1 MLSRTG
7 IEDFLNEAE
16 AHEISWSRPESAP
29 ASLATERVLIAAGPQ
44 AFEVAIASATI
55 RPRVEDVRRLWALRW
70 NRRAAPVVL
79 VVCYPTDGTWKTAVC
94 GTKDDPAVLHD
105 LSLDQVERICTAA
118 LEAPDSANA
127 ERTLHRLLSGLK
139 DQLVAGLLN
148 SGLFASHELRH
159 GVPTRTDWA
168 SAQTKGVPLLR
179 RRGVELIRGL
189 GYSTT
194 PHGSTAVILSASGDQ
209 RAVGVLLDEMEMF
222 DRPTAR
228 LGAVS
233 PVALGLAIA
242 QEQGLPWLVITRD
255 TQIRL
260 YSANPDIGVGR
271 KGQAE
276 TFVEIDM
283 ALLAEVD
290 AAYLPL
296 LFSADALTKG
306 GSVPQILEASADH
319 AAALG
324 RRLRE
329 RVYKDVVP
337 QLATA
342 VARRMKAVSEAE
354 LAEAYHRTLIILFR
368 LLFTAYAEDRGLL
381 PYLRNPRYT
390 AKALKTLA
398 REFAEKPEQEFDAV
412 ATDRWDDL
420 LTVWRAVDDGNTE
433 WGVPAYNGG
442 LFASGNAY
450 PASQA
455 IADLRLTNNEIG
467 PALRALL
474 VDTGEDGTV
483 GPVDFRSLS
492 VREFGTIYEGLLESS
507 LSIAPGPLAVDPK
520 TKAYIPARTTDEV
533 VVAASDVY
541 FHNASGARK
550 STGSYFTKA
559 FVVEHLLDT
568 SLTPVLTEHLARV
581 KALLDAGD
589 EAKAAETFF
598 DFRVADLAMGSGHF
612 LVAAIDRIENKFSA
626 FLTAHPIPDVN
637 DELYRL
643 ADAARA
649 ALGTS
654 APDIEIEPSALL
666 RRQIARRCIYGLDL
680 NLMAVELARL
690 AIWIHTFVPGLP
702 MSTLDHGLVVGN
714 SLTGMATIEEVIDVF
729 DPQSGG
735 GTISLFEE
743 QIIEQLAPA
752 RDLLR
757 RVARTSEAT
766 RQEVKEAKKAHAEA
780 LKAAADATPLFD
792 AAVAT
797 RLGLIDRMPTP
808 QEAVSAV
815 WEDGVKEGMRH
826 LKAAHLPILFPEVFL
841 RDRPGFDVLLG
852 NPPWEE
858 VTVEKLGFWALRFPG
873 LKSLPAKAQN
883 EKIAGFER
891 DRPDL
896 VAEYEAEVSSSA
908 LLRQALLHGPFPGIG
923 KGDPDLYK
931 AFTWRIWQTLRSD
944 GAAGVVLPRS
954 ALSAAG
960 SAEWREKILTEG
972 TFSDV
977 TLLRNSAEW
986 VFDEID
992 PRYTVGLI
1000 GIRKGADY
1008 AGRLRMRGP
1017 FVSLREY
1024 RAHAGENG
1032 VEVATD
1038 SFLSWSEGA
1047 AFPAIP
1053 DSVALGIFAKM
1064 RQQPRL
1070 DTTSGTWRARPA
1082 TEFHA
1087 TSDKK
1092 KGHFSVDLDGPS
1104 GWPVYKG
1111 ASFDLWNPDTGTYY
1125 GWADPAHVTT
1135 ELRSRRTRQARKSTS
1150 AFAEFAPAVIRDAST
1165 LPCLHPRIMLR
1176 DITRSNDSRTVRVA
1190 LVPANVVATN
1200 SAPYLLFPR
1209 GNEQDEAYL
1218 LGVLSSIPLD
1228 WLARTVVENHLNFHI
1243 LNGLP
1248 IPRPEPGSVLREH
1261 VIQIAGQ
1268 LAAVDGRYTDWA
1280 AKVGV
1285 PVGSATDEAT
1295 KNDLIAELDAVVALL
1310 FGLDRDDVSHIFAT
1324 FHRTWD
1330 SRERLSAVLTHYDLW
1345 KAWVE
1350 S

>member
-1 MLSRTG
+1 MSQEG
-7 IEDFLNEAE
+7 IEEFLCEAE
-16 AHEISWSRPESAP
+16 AREISWNQAEAP
-29 ASLATERVLIAAGPQ
+29 ASLATERVLIADGPQ
-44 AFEVAIASATI
+44 AFEVAVASATT
-55 RPRVEDVRRLWALRW
+55 RPRVDDVRRLWALRW
-70 NRRAAPVVL
+70 KRRAAPVVL
-79 VVCYPTDGTWKTAVC
+79 VVGYLVEGAWKAAVC
-94 GTKDDPAVLHD
+94 GTKDDPAVVHD
-105 LSLDQVERICTAA
+105 LNLDQVERICTAA
-118 LEAPDSANA
+118 LNAPDPANA
-127 ERTLHRLLSGLK
+127 ERTLHRLLAGLK
-139 DQLVAGLLN
+139 DQLVAGLFN

-159 GVPTRTDWA
+159 GVPTRADWA
-168 SAQTKGVPLLR
+168 SAQARGVPLLR
-179 RRGVELIRGL
+179 RRAADLISGL

-194 PHGSTAVILSASGDQ
+194 PLGSSAVVLSAGSDR
-209 RAVGVLLDEMEMF
+209 RAVGVLLDEQEMF
-222 DRPTAR
+222 DRPAIR

-242 QEQGLPWLVITRD
+242 KEQGLPWLVITRD

-276 TFVEIDM
+276 TFAEIDL
-283 ALLAEVD
+283 ALLSEAD
-290 AAYLPL
+290 AGYLPL
-296 LFSADALTKG
+296 LFSADALTKD
-306 GSVPQILEASADH
+306 GSVLQILATSADH

-337 QLATA
+337 KLATA
-342 VARRMKAVSEAE
+342 VARHGRAASEAE
-354 LAEAYHRTLIILFR
+354 LADAYHRTLIILFR

-398 REFAEKPEQEFDAV
+398 REFAEKPEQDFDTV

-420 LTVWRAVDDGNTE
+420 LTVWRAIDEGNTE

-442 LFASGNAY
+442 LFASDDAHPSGRI
-450 PASQA
+450 
-455 IADLRLTNNEIG
+455 IADLRLTNHEIG

-474 VDTGEDGTV
+474 IDTGEDGTV

-507 LSIAPGPLAVDPK
+507 LSIAPDPLAVDPK
-520 TKAYIPARTTDEV
+520 TEAYVPAKKPDETA
-533 VVAASDVY
+533 VAAGEIY

-559 FVVEHLLDT
+559 FAVDHLLDNA
-568 SLTPVLTEHLARV
+568 LTPVLTQHLARV
-581 KALLDAGD
+581 KALLDVGD
-589 EAKAAETFF
+589 EAAAAEVFF

-612 LVAAIDRIENKFSA
+612 LVAAIDRIEDQFST
-626 FLTAHPIPDVN
+626 FLTLHPISAVS
-637 DELYRL
+637 DELLRL
-643 ADAARA
+643 AEAARA

-714 SLTGMATIEEVIDVF
+714 SLTGIATVEEVIEIF
-729 DPQSGG
+729 DPQTGS
-735 GTISLFEE
+735 GTISLFAE
-743 QIIEQLAPA
+743 QVTEQLAPA
-752 RDLLR
+752 RDLLL
-757 RVARTSEAT
+757 RVARTSEANK
-766 RQEVKEAKKAHAEA
+766 QEVKEAKEAHAEA
-780 LKAAADATPLFD
+780 TRAAEGATALFD
-792 AAVAT
+792 AAAAI

-808 QEAVSAV
+808 QEAVRAAD
-815 WEDGVKEGMRH
+815 EDGVREGMRH
-826 LKAAHLPILFPEVFL
+826 LKAAHFPVLFPEVFL

-858 VTVEKLGFWALRFPG
+858 VTVEKLGFWALRMPG
-873 LKSLPAKAQN
+873 LKSLPAKAQQ
-883 EKIAGFER
+883 EKIRDLEG

-896 VAEYEAEVSSSA
+896 VAEYEAEVAAAAVMRRA
-908 LLRQALLHGPFPGIG
+908 LLRGPFPGIG

-931 AFTWRIWQTLRSD
+931 AFTWRLWQALRTD
-944 GAAGVVLPRS
+944 GAVGVVLPRS

-960 SAEWREKILTEG
+960 SAEWRETILLEG

-977 TLLRNSAEW
+977 TLLRNTRQW
-986 VFDEID
+986 IFDEIH
-992 PRYTVGLI
+992 PQYTIGLL
-1000 GIRKGADY
+1000 GIRKGV
-1008 AGRLRMRGP
+1008 GHSGGLRMSGP
-1017 FVSLREY
+1017 FASLTEY
-1024 RAHAGENG
+1024 RAYAGEDG
-1032 VEVATD
+1032 VEVPTR

-1053 DSVALGIFAKM
+1053 DAAALGIFATM

-1070 DTTSGTWRARPA
+1070 DETSGTWRVRPA

-1087 TSDKK
+1087 TTDKK
-1092 KGHFSVDLDGPS
+1092 KGHFSVDLSRPS

-1111 ASFDLWNPDTGTYY
+1111 ASFDLWTPDTGTYY
-1125 GWADPAHVTT
+1125 GWADPAHVTG
-1135 ELRSRRTRQARKSTS
+1135 ELRSRRTRQARHSRS
-1150 AFAEFAPAVIRDAST
+1150 PFAEFAPAVIRDATT
-1165 LPCLHPRIMLR
+1165 LPCLRPRIMLR
-1176 DITRSNDSRTVRVA
+1176 DITRSNDSRTVRVS
-1190 LVPANVVATN
+1190 LVPGNVVATN
-1200 SAPYLLFPR
+1200 QAPYLLFPR
-1209 GNEQDEAYL
+1209 GNERDEAYL

-1228 WLARTVVENHLNFHI
+1228 WIARTIVETHLNFHI

-1248 IPRPEPGSVLREH
+1248 IPRPEPTSLLRNRVE
-1261 VIQIAGQ
+1261 QIAGR

-1280 AKVGV
+1280 AQVDV
-1285 PVGSATDEAT
+1285 PVGSVTDEAD

-1310 FGLDRDDVSHIFAT
+1310 YGLDRDQVAHVFAT

-1330 SRERLSAVLTHYDLW
+1330 CRERLAAVLTHYDHW
-1345 KAWVE
+1345 KAKVGA
-1350 S
+1350 

>member
-1 MLSRTG
+1 MTQAG
-7 IEDFLNEAE
+7 IEDFLGEAE
-16 AHEISWSRPESAP
+16 AHEISWNQPDGAPES
-29 ASLATERVLIAAGPQ
+29 LAAERVLIAEGPQ
-44 AFEVAIASATI
+44 AFEVAIASAVT
-55 RPRVEDVRRLWALRW
+55 RPRVDDVRRLWALRW

-79 VVCYPTDGTWKTAVC
+79 VVGYLDDGTWKAAVC
-94 GTKDDPAVLHD
+94 GTKDDPAVLPD
-105 LSLDQVERICTAA
+105 LNLDQVERICTAS

-127 ERTLHRLLSGLK
+127 ERTLHRLLAGLK
-139 DQLVAGLLN
+139 DQMVPGLFN
-148 SGLFASHELRH
+148 SGLFAAHELRH
-159 GVPTRTDWA
+159 GVPIRADWA
-168 SAQTKGVPLLR
+168 NAQMKGVPLLR
-179 RRGVELIRGL
+179 QRGAELIHGL

-194 PHGSTAVILSASGDQ
+194 PHGSTAMILSAGNDR
-209 RAVGVLLDEMEMF
+209 RAVGVLLNEQEMF

-242 QEQGLPWLVITRD
+242 QEQGLPWLVISRD

-276 TFVEIDM
+276 TFVEIDL
-283 ALLAEVD
+283 ALLAEAD

-296 LFSADALTKG
+296 LFSAAALTDD
-306 GSVPQILEASADH
+306 GSVPQILETSADH

-342 VARRMKAVSEAE
+342 VARHRGAADEAE

-381 PYLRNPRYT
+381 PYLRNPCYT

-398 REFAEKPEQEFDAV
+398 REFAEKPEQEFNAV
-412 ATDRWDDL
+412 ATGRWDDL
-420 LTVWRAVDDGNTE
+420 LAVWRAIDDGNTP

-442 LFASGNAY
+442 LFASDDVHSAGR
-450 PASQA
+450 A
-455 IADLRLTNNEIG
+455 IADLRLTDDEIG

-474 VDTGEDGTV
+474 IDTGEDGSV

-520 TKAYIPARTTDEV
+520 TEAYVPAKKTDTV
-533 VVAASDVY
+533 VVAAGDVY
-541 FHNASGARK
+541 FHNASGTRK

-559 FVVEHLLDT
+559 FAVEHLLDT
-568 SLTPVLTEHLARV
+568 ALTPVLTDHLAMV

-589 EAKAAETFF
+589 EAAAAETFF

-612 LVAAIDRIENKFSA
+612 LVAAIDRIENQFSV
-626 FLTAHPIPDVN
+626 FLTLHPIPAVN
-637 DELYRL
+637 DELHRL

-649 ALGTS
+649 ALGSNS
-654 APDIEIEPSALL
+654 ADIEVEPSALL
-666 RRQIARRCIYGLDL
+666 RRQIARRCVYGLDI
-680 NLMAVELARL
+680 NRMAVELARL
-690 AIWIHTFVPGLP
+690 AVWIHTFVPGLP
-702 MSTLDHGLVVGN
+702 MSSLDHGLVVGN
-714 SLTGMATIEEVIDVF
+714 SLTGMATIEEVIEVL
-729 DPQSGG
+729 DPASGD
-735 GTISLFEE
+735 GTISLLEDR
-743 QIIEQLAPA
+743 IRSQLSPA
-752 RDLLR
+752 RDLLV
-757 RVARTSEAT
+757 RVARTSEANK
-766 RQEVKEAKKAHAEA
+766 QEVKDAKAAHAEA
-780 LKAAADATPLFD
+780 MAAAGRVTALFD
-792 AAVAT
+792 AAVAI
-797 RLGLIDRMPTP
+797 RLGLVKWQPEP
-808 QEAVSAV
+808 EQAV
-815 WEDGVKEGMRH
+815 
-826 LKAAHLPILFPEVFL
+826 AAASTEYVREEVRNLNAAYFPVLFPEVFL

-873 LKSLPAKAQN
+873 LKSLPAKAQA
-883 EKIAGFER
+883 EKIAALER
-891 DRPDL
+891 DRLDL
-896 VAEYEAEVSSSA
+896 AAEYEAEVSAAA
-908 LLRQALLHGPFPGIG
+908 LLRQALLRGPFPGIG

-954 ALSAAG
+954 ALSAVG
-960 SAEWREKILTEG
+960 SAEWREKVLSEG
-972 TFSDV
+972 TFNDV

-986 VFDEID
+986 VFDEVH
-992 PRYTVGLI
+992 PQYTIGLV
-1000 GIRKGADY
+1000 GIRKGSGH
-1008 AGRLRMRGP
+1008 AGRLRMSGP
-1017 FVSLREY
+1017 FVSLRDY
-1024 RAHAGENG
+1024 RSRTAEGR

-1038 SFLSWSEGA
+1038 SFLSWSEWA

-1053 DSVALGIFAKM
+1053 DAAALRVFAEM
-1064 RQQPRL
+1064 RRQSRL
-1070 DTTSGTWRARPA
+1070 DDTSGTWRARPV

-1092 KGHFSVDLDGPS
+1092 KGHFSVDLANPS

-1111 ASFDLWNPDTGTYY
+1111 ASFDLWSPDTGTYY
-1125 GWADPAHVTT
+1125 GWADPAHVTK
-1135 ELRSRRTRQARKSTS
+1135 ELQSRRLRQARTTRS
-1150 AFAEFAPAVIRDAST
+1150 AFTEFAPAVIRDAGT
-1165 LPCLHPRIMLR
+1165 LPCLRPRIMLR

-1190 LVPANVVATN
+1190 LVPGNVVATN
-1200 SAPYLLFPR
+1200 QAPYLLFPR
-1209 GNEQDEAYL
+1209 GDERDEAYL

-1228 WLARTVVENHLNFHI
+1228 WLARTIVETHLNFHI
-1243 LNGLP
+1243 LNSLP
-1248 IPRPEPGSVLREH
+1248 IPRPEPDSVLRER
-1261 VIQIAGQ
+1261 VVQTAGR

-1280 AKVGV
+1280 GRVGV
-1285 PVGSATDEAT
+1285 PVGSVTDEET
-1295 KNDLIAELDAVVALL
+1295 KNDLMAELDAVVALL
-1310 FGLDRDDVSHIFAT
+1310 YGLDREEVSHIFAT

-1330 SRERLSAVLTHYDLW
+1330 SRERLAAVLTYYDRW
-1345 KAWVE
+1345 QAQVGA
-1350 S
+1350 